1 MHYVSAWDL
10 AIASILVCISI
21 IISTLLRLGLTKQII
36 IAALRTVIQLSAIG
50 MILKYIFATDDPQWI
65 VVIVLI
71 MTLVAGFSAGG
82 RGAYTY
88 KGLRYD
94 ALLAVWIT
102 SWIVAIIGLYAVLR
116 IHPWHS
122 PQFVI
127 PILGMILGNTLN
139 AVALTFNRITQAV
152 AEQRGKIE
160 MYLSL
165 GASPWEAF
173 RSLARQAISAGM
185 LPTINSM
192 TIVGIVSLPGMM
204 TGQILAG
211 GDPEQ
216 AVRYQI
222 IVMFFLCAA
231 AALGSILAV
240 WLTFKRLFSA
250 KSCFLFQRL
259 ILRAEND

>member
-1 MHYVSAWDL
+1 MHNISAWDL
-10 AIASILVCISI
+10 AIASILVCISLF
-21 IISTLLRLGLTKQII
+21 ISTLLRLGLTKQII

-65 VVIVLI
+65 MVIVLI

-82 RGAYTY
+82 RSRYHY
-88 KGLRYD
+88 QGLRYD
-94 ALLAVWIT
+94 ALLAVWLT
-102 SWIVAIIGLYAVLR
+102 SWLVACIGLYLVLR
-116 IHPWHS
+116 IEPWHS

-139 AVALTFNRITQAV
+139 AVALTFNRITQAL
-152 AEQRGKIE
+152 ADQRSNIE

-165 GASPWEAF
+165 GATPWEAF
-173 RSLARQAISAGM
+173 RSLARQSISAGM

-192 TIVGIVSLPGMM
+192 TVVGIVSLPGMM

-231 AALGSILAV
+231 AALGSMLAV
-240 WLTFKRLFSA
+240 WFTFKRFFDK
-250 KSCFLFQRL
+250 KSCFLYQRL
-259 ILRAEND
+259 ITKSHRE